1 MKTSF
6 NNSQII
12 GKLERLINLNRNLNS
27 KKLLQEQLIGG
38 DGGVSQI
45 GVMEQMNNHI
55 SGLRELRTT
64 LDSQERNFDLWY
76 TKFRELL
83 NIFIPLI
90 QYGESIV
97 VNINSGEYAPG
108 PSPLSPIHPLSIS
121 KSSTRLFQ

>member
-97 VNINSGEYAPG
+97 VNINSGEYAPVLHCDF
-108 PSPLSPIHPLSIS
+108 S
-121 KSSTRLFQ
+121 